1 MESSFVFFFCSCQ
14 KVMKLKQD
22 KKIDTQIT
30 IITLTGHISES
41 RSKKVT
47 QTKVNLMGWVSG

>member
-1 MESSFVFFFCSCQ
+1 
-14 KVMKLKQD
+14 MKLKQD